1 MNFEIIK
8 AEYRMGE
15 KLSALSKKYDIP
27 ISSLRYRAKKEGWNK
42 ASEDCLSHLRSAADS
57 TARLL
62 ESMSRKNEELLSG
75 GKEIDPRDIKY
86 IIAAEKE
93 LLEVMRDI
101 FDSPNRKERNEDF
114 IRFQK
119 VKGGG
124 DEEFSGTGIVLL
136 PEISIAGEM
145 SE

>member
-15 KLSALSKKYDIP
+15 KLSVLSKKYDIP
-27 ISSLRYRAKKEGWNK
+27 INALRYRAKKEGWNK
-42 ASEDCLSHLRSAADS
+42 ESGDCLSHLRSAADS

-62 ESMSRKNEELLSG
+62 EKISRKNEELLSEG
-75 GKEIDPRDIKY
+75 REIDPRDIKY
-86 IIAAEKE
+86 ITAAEKE

-101 FDSPNRKERNEDF
+101 FESPNRKERNEDF

-119 VKGGG
+119 VRGSG
-124 DEEFSGTGIVLL
+124 EEEMLGTGIVLL
-136 PEISIAGEM
+136 PEVNALGEV
-145 SE
+145 